1 MSFGGRAGMNRRDF
15 IALVGGA
22 AAWPLGVPAQQPSM
36 PVIGFLLG
44 GSRDSYAQHIA
55 AFHRGLAE
63 AGYVEGQNVAVQYRW
78 AEGQLSR
85 LPALASDLVNR
96 QVAVLVTSGS
106 LAAATA
112 KSATTTIP
120 IVFNVSDPVRQGLA
134 NSLNRPG
141 GNATGVDAGG
151 LMSYGASL
159 TDTYRQIGV
168 YAGRILKGAKP

>member
-1 MSFGGRAGMNRRDF
+1 MWLSG
-15 IALVGGA
+15 
-22 AAWPLGVPAQQPSM
+22 
-36 PVIGFLLG
+36 
-44 GSRDSYAQHIA
+44 
-55 AFHRGLAE
+55 
-63 AGYVEGQNVAVQYRW
+63 W

-168 YAGRILKGAKP
+168 YAGRILKGAKPADLPIEQPTKFELAINLKTAKMLGLTVPQGLLLRAEEVIE